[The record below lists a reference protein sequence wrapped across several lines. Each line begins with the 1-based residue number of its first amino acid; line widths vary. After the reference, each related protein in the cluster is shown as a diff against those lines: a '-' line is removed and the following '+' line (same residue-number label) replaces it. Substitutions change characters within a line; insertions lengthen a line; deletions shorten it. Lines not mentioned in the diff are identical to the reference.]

1 MKEVKCAQCPIA
13 KGKRICDKPGGDH
26 PPFCP
31 TINCPEA
38 HAAARE
44 IYQREDTLRFAQEAT
59 RQEKAAYAIDE
70 DGVKSPLKPRII
82 ETIEFCKRMGYK
94 HLGLAF
100 CGGLRQEAIIV
111 AKILETNGFQVS
123 SVMCKVACEDKSKLG
138 LGPEDK
144 MSQGHESMCNNID
157 QALILNEQGTEFNI
171 MMGLCVGHDSLFLE
185 NSKARCTIL
194 AVKDRVTAHAPLQP
208 IHLYDAYYA
217 FLKKPL
223 K

>member
-1 MKEVKCAQCPIA
+1 MKEVKCAQCPVG
-13 KGKRICDKPGGDH
+13 KGKRICDVPGGDH

-31 TINCPEA
+31 TVNCPQCHDEA
-38 HAAARE
+38 LELYR
-44 IYQREDTLRFAQEAT
+44 REDTLRFAQEAT
-59 RQEKAAYAIDE
+59 RQEKAAYAIDDE
-70 DGVKSPLKPRII
+70 GVKSPLKPRII
-82 ETIEFCKRMGYK
+82 ETIEFCKRMGYQ

-100 CGGLRQEAIIV
+100 CGGLKQEAVIV
-111 AKILETNGFQVS
+111 AKILETNGFRVS
-123 SVMCKVACEDKSKLG
+123 SVMCKVGCRDKSALG

-144 MSQGHESMCNNID
+144 MGQGHESMCNNID
-157 QALILNEQGTEFNI
+157 QALILNEMGTEFNI

-185 NSKARCTIL
+185 HSKARCTIL